1 MAVACAVVLVSATAR
16 ADELAA
22 ARSAYDRAQYAA
34 SLEALRAFRAEHPSS
49 PLVPDSLAL
58 SVLASLASEDPYKA
72 RYFQQKLLA
81 EAPGST
87 AAFNAS
93 ISVGRRT
100 YEQRQWTAAL
110 EYFRDAVESYR
121 QGASRP
127 DLDLA
132 LLRCAEISLYH
143 ANQPA
148 AAREW
153 IGKIDVRNLSVA
165 EAGLYR
171 EMRVRLLWSTLGPKT
186 LGLVDANISS
196 LRVDGDDLWVG
207 TWNGGVAR
215 WSVSSGRS
223 DPFPTPAFTRA
234 IEAADRRI
242 WVGTAEGLAWYG
254 KATGRWSTEEAFA
267 APSARKVQAVRSVSG
282 RLYAGTL
289 GDGLYRQGDAGWD
302 EVSDGDLPGRFVTCI
317 ASDDSDGRLLIGTMT
332 MGLVI
337 MDIATGA
344 MTALAELVPGF
355 TAANITSILCDRD
368 GAIWIGTYGEG
379 LYRWLPRAGGE
390 AGREAGGEASLSRYT
405 KAQGEIPDDWILA
418 SCETDRALY
427 FGSFGGGVG
436 VRSKATGAWRKIGIA
451 DGLPSLDVA
460 AIAWRAPYV
469 FFGTLGAGVSVY
481 EEASDGAQP

>member
-1 MAVACAVVLVSATAR
+1 VSA
-16 ADELAA
+16 DDLAA
-22 ARSAYDRAQYAA
+22 ARSAYDRARYAD
-34 SLEALRAFRAEHPSS
+34 SLQELRSFRSEHPTS

-58 SVLASLASEDPYKA
+58 SVLASLASEDPYTA

-81 EAPGST
+81 EAPGSK
-87 AAFNAS
+87 AAFAAS
-93 ISVGRRT
+93 MAVAGRS
-100 YEQRQWTAAL
+100 YQERQWTAAL
-110 EYFRDAVESYR
+110 EYYQDAVESYR
-121 QGASRP
+121 EGGVRP
-127 DLDLA
+127 DFDLA

-148 AAREW
+148 AARGW
-153 IGKIDVRNLSVA
+153 ISGIDVQNLSGTD
-165 EAGLYR
+165 AGLYR

-234 IEAADRRI
+234 IEASDRRI
-242 WVGTAEGLAWYG
+242 WVGTAEGLSWYG
-254 KATGRWSTEEAFA
+254 KATGRWSAEEAFD
-267 APSARKVQAVRSVSG
+267 APAARKVQAVRSVEG
-282 RLYAGTL
+282 ILYAGTL
-289 GDGLYRQGDAGWD
+289 GDGLYRLADAGWV
-302 EVSDGDLPGRFVTCI
+302 EVSDGDLPGRFVTCV
-317 ASDDSDGRLLIGTMT
+317 ASDDSGERLLIGTMN

-337 MDIATGA
+337 MDTARGS
-344 MTALAELVPGF
+344 MTTLAELAPDF
-355 TAANITSILCDRD
+355 AATNVTTILADGD
-368 GAIWIGTYGEG
+368 GAVWIGTYGDG
-379 LYRWLPRAGGE
+379 LYRWQPRAD
-390 AGREAGGEASLSRYT
+390 REANLSHYT
-405 KAQGEIPDDWILA
+405 KAQGQIPDDWILA

-436 VRSKATGAWRKIGIA
+436 VRAKATGAWRRIGIA

-469 FFGTLGAGVSVY
+469 FFGTLGAGVSIY
-481 EEASDGAQP
+481 DEASDGAQP